1 MAFNLKGMFAD
12 ETEHIEDYT
21 SDIEVV
27 GDDRDL
33 EGDAFTLEE
42 SSSFEKTIVR
52 VYEPVSSSISTIII
66 DALKKGEMC
75 IINFSKI
82 GDEETRMLVST
93 LKGSVYTMDGEM
105 QKIGDRIIVCAPKNF
120 LIDSSSSTERL
131 D

>member
-1 MAFNLKGMFAD
+1 MAFNFKNMFAD

-42 SSSFEKTIVR
+42 NSSFDKTIVR
-52 VYEPVSSSISTIII
+52 VYEPVSSSITTIIM
-66 DALKKGEMC
+66 DAMKKGEMC
-75 IINFSKI
+75 IVNFSKV
-82 GDEETRMLVST
+82 GDEETKIIVST
-93 LKGSVYTMDGEM
+93 LKGSVYTMDGEI

-120 LIDSSSSTERL
+120 LIDASSSDSS